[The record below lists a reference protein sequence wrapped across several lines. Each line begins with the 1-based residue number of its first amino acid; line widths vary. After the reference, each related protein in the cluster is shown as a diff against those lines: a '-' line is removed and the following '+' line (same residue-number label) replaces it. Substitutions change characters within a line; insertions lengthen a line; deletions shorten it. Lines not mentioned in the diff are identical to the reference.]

1 MKLTPGM
8 VGGHCISIDPYYLMH
23 KSEMSGYTPNIMR
36 ASRKINDEMEHWV
49 IKDFLNFLKNKNLDK
64 SSIKVTILGYTFK
77 ENCNDIRNTKVKSL
91 IFLMKKNNID
101 VNVWDPCL
109 NRSQI
114 DHINNSGIRIT
125 NIIPQEIE
133 LAFVCV
139 YHREIIEFL
148 NSYGGMIYDY
158 RKIN

>member
-1 MKLTPGM
+1 MKAPKKEDYKI
-8 VGGHCISIDPYYLMH
+8 CII
-23 KSEMSGYTPNIMR
+23 G
-36 ASRKINDEMEHWV
+36 
-49 IKDFLNFLKNKNLDK
+49 
-64 SSIKVTILGYTFK
+64 LGYVGLPLAARFSLKGFNVTGFDLK
-77 ENCNDIRNTKVKSL
+77 EERVSQLRD
-91 IFLMKKNNID
+91 NID

-109 NRSQI
+109 NHSQI

-148 NSYGGMIYDY
+148 NSYEGMIYDY